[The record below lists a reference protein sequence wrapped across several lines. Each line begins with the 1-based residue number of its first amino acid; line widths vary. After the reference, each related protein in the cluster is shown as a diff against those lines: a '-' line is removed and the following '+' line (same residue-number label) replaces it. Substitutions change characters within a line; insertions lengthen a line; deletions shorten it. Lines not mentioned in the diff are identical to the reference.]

1 MAFQLEHSKLQSR
14 SFVLKKKKK
23 SPEDKRKGQT
33 IKSKENIYS
42 E

>member
-1 MAFQLEHSKLQSR
+1 MAFQLEHSELQSR
-14 SFVLKKKKK
+14 SFVLKKKK

>member
-14 SFVLKKKKK
+14 VICIKKKN